1 MESEE
6 SCHAGQNGAHNAD
19 GSPLADPVCHC
30 MAKSIHPEVG
40 HQTAL
45 GHGIFRTKCVIY
57 SQNTF
62 ITARCTI
69 VQSVVLRFANA
80 CRPSVRPSVRLSVY
94 NVNGLGSHRLEI
106 L

>member
-69 VQSVVLRFANA
+69 VQSVVLRMHV
-80 CRPSVRPSVRLSVY
+80 VRPSVRLSVCLY
-94 NVNGLGSHRLEI
+94 ITLMD
-106 L
+106 